1 MSPIENTPIP
11 HWIIFSLT
19 DRRSGGQ
26 CHQSVECCVCGV
38 TERHFTSS
46 QESEKKKRKNLPFAQ
61 RLYSTAQ
68 QSLFI
73 SKCWWQWK
81 WKCIFLSLLR
91 SESQCQPFNL
101 SSREAFFIT
110 HIIKVKVHQLLL
122 GEQIGVVWLHLL
134 HCSISEACM
143 ILPIFH
149 VAVRFALNNIV
160 WSNLCLKPQ
169 WLKPQR
175 HLLPN
180 LSAFKC
186 WGPNP
191 VAKIKVG

>member
-101 SSREAFFIT
+101 SSREAFFYYT
-110 HIIKVKVHQLLL
+110 HHQS
-122 GEQIGVVWLHLL
+122 Q
-134 HCSISEACM
+134 SPSA
-143 ILPIFH
+143 
-149 VAVRFALNNIV
+149 AVRRADWSGLVALISLFHQ
-160 WSNLCLKPQ
+160 WSLHDTSHFPCSSWFCTQ
-169 WLKPQR
+169 
-175 HLLPN
+175 
-180 LSAFKC
+180 
-186 WGPNP
+186 
-191 VAKIKVG
+191 